1 MNKMVN
7 ELEIADNLL
16 IQTATFS
23 GSAKNEN
30 NLPNTMNKGAPGG

>member
-1 MNKMVN
+1 MKRMVN
-7 ELEIADNLL
+7 ELESADNLL

-30 NLPNTMNKGAPGG
+30 NLPSTINNGAPGG